1 MEMLLSVI
9 VFQGHCFIAVNPK
22 VYADGFEDRMQ
33 ASMDQYRNL
42 EPVGTGATDDFKS
55 YEMKTQPNANR
66 LIRKQINS
74 QTNK

>member
-1 MEMLLSVI
+1 MEILPSVI

-42 EPVGTGATDDFKS
+42 EPVSVRRMILRVMKWRRNQTQTD
-55 YEMKTQPNANR
+55 
-66 LIRKQINS
+66 
-74 QTNK
+74 